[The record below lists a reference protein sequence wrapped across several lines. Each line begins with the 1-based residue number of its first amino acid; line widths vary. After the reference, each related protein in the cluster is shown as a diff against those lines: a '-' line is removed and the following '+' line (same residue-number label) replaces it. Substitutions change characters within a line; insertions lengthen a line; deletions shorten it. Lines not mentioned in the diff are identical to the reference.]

1 MQSSIDV
8 RTNHSYENRR
18 YMNDKVNLYEKF
30 EVYHI
35 PKGYEVLLVPRDD
48 SNLSPVN
55 ILATTKRISP
65 ATAADNL
72 KIQQQKTS
80 ALSNGS
86 NNSSWRRRKQNGH
99 IPRPKN
105 CFMAYREHI
114 QHEILS
120 QNPGMNNKY
129 VSVVAAEKWNK
140 ESEETKN
147 FWREKAQL
155 LKIEHGLKYPNYKF
169 APKKKQPKN
178 AANNNDS
185 NDDVMSVKTNK
196 VIKKSPSS
204 SSKILTE
211 GMAKNLLNNENFE
224 NNGLVVDNIWSHYRS
239 SSVESIT
246 SWTSAQF
253 KGVKERDEMKVACD
267 ALNANKETSKRL

>member
-1 MQSSIDV
+1 MLRKNKQ
-8 RTNHSYENRR
+8 YQ
-18 YMNDKVNLYEKF
+18 F

-80 ALSNGS
+80 TLSTSSNGS

-169 APKKKQPKN
+169 APKKKQPKS

-185 NDDVMSVKTNK
+185 NDDIMSVKTNK
-196 VIKKSPSS
+196 VIKKSSSS

-211 GMAKNLLNNENFE
+211 GMAKNLLNNNNENFE
-224 NNGLVVDNIWSHYRS
+224 NNGLIVDNIWSHYRS

-246 SWTSAQF
+246 SWTSVDFQQVG
-253 KGVKERDEMKVACD
+253 KSLKTDACVWD
-267 ALNANKETSKRL
+267 YGKKKLVLCESF